1 MAYRYNEKTG
11 EFEDIPQGP
20 AQRRNS
26 QPSISDIPSIEELNR
41 VTTRQHTW
49 GNSRVPHVPTRI
61 STNHINTTPV
71 TSPQSHQTSK
81 SDGFLSTLGGIIL
94 GIMPY
99 VIGVLLAATCS

>member
-49 GNSRVPHVPTRI
+49 GNSRVPHVPTRT
-61 STNHINTTPV
+61 STNHINSTPV
-71 TSPQSHQTSK
+71 TPPQSYKTSK